1 VAAKRNPVQ
10 WKPKAVRGRRMASF
24 LKKGRSERIP
34 LLLSGTQVDQELKE
48 RRGRGGWGRFRRS
61 SVAV

>member
-48 RRGRGGWGRFRRS
+48 RRGRGG
-61 SVAV
+61 